1 MGGGPAIL
9 LDATLVRG
17 VLLPAMLTLLGDRA
31 HPGRPG
37 PAGTT
42 EHVPQRV
49 PAGRGR
55 RGARRVR
62 GGAAMMLSRPQGRTV
77 RSVCAALPRMTP

>member
-31 HPGRPG
+31 HPG
-37 PAGTT
+37 
-42 EHVPQRV
+42 
-49 PAGRGR
+49 
-55 RGARRVR
+55 
-62 GGAAMMLSRPQGRTV
+62 
-77 RSVCAALPRMTP
+77 PRWHH